1 MALEENKKELVK
13 FLFQEWAHPRRY
25 YNFFSSDS
33 ALYVNVTE
41 KFYKI
46 KRVGNEVV
54 FEEEAGLETT
64 QEEAD
69 TKVFLSAAHCQ
80 SNNIQSCCIST
91 NDTDIVYYAMY
102 YQTTLQINLFI
113 EFGSGDRRRMLS
125 IPRIVQHLGE
135 NVSKALPG
143 LHCFSGNDYASAFYG
158 LGKIKAFN
166 LMKTNDE
173 FIQAFAAIGRHFV
186 FDSCLFKHHPNFCLQ
201 IVWSQKL

>member
-1 MALEENKKELVK
+1 MVLLQQLSSVQLATFADVAEYLLRRTMKAPTVYFVTDEYHLGLIKSYEWKQRKSAGTLNIKIERRDQKCPKQWKRFLALEENKKELVK

-102 YQTTLQINLFI
+102 YQTTY
-113 EFGSGDRRRMLS
+113 
-125 IPRIVQHLGE
+125 
-135 NVSKALPG
+135 K
-143 LHCFSGNDYASAFYG
+143 
-158 LGKIKAFN
+158 
-166 LMKTNDE
+166 
-173 FIQAFAAIGRHFV
+173 
-186 FDSCLFKHHPNFCLQ
+186 
-201 IVWSQKL
+201 